1 MILALSTSSPK
12 VVVAIYVGHERTG
25 VWREDSARNASGK
38 VLEILSREKLDLAN
52 VESILIDVGP
62 GSFSG
67 VKVGVTMAKM
77 WSWSMKIPLYPI
89 TSFDLIDR
97 NGDVA
102 IGSKVGEV
110 FLRRA
115 DGEVEI
121 VPTTSLDASTVG
133 YWRGQSGMGSMPLFD
148 ENLLKDMGLISP
160 VDPAEL
166 MPFYVGQPSISQ
178 PKQSHI
184 MGELFK

>member
-12 VVVAIYVGHERTG
+12 VVVATYFGLERTG
-25 VWREDSARNASGK
+25 VWQEDSARNASGK
-38 VLEILSREKLDLAN
+38 VLEILSREKLDLET

-97 NGDVA
+97 NSDVA

-115 DGEVEI
+115 NGEVDI
-121 VPTTSLDASTVG
+121 VPTTSLDDSTVG
-133 YWRGQSGMGSMPLFD
+133 YWRGQSGEGSMPLFD
-148 ENLLKDMGLISP
+148 ENLLRDVVLKSP
-160 VDPAEL
+160 FDPAEL
-166 MPFYVGQPSISQ
+166 VPFYVGQPSISQ
-178 PKQSHI
+178 PKQAHI
-184 MGELFK
+184 MGDLFQ